1 MQTHDSEII
10 QTRLEWHYLVLAA
23 TEEHHGGLTAEH
35 RKRGREA
42 IAPIRSGPL
51 PPHVTQSHRQKHQTS
66 EELPLL
72 VSNCK
77 TVFGRLVTTT
87 PPKA

>member
-10 QTRLEWHYLVLAA
+10 QTRLEWYLVLAA
-23 TEEHHGGLTAEH
+23 TGEHHGGLTAEH

-51 PPHVTQSHRQKHQTS
+51 PPHVTQSHRQKH
-66 EELPLL
+66 LK
-72 VSNCK
+72 NCHSLYQIAK
-77 TVFGRLVTTT
+77 LCLVTTT